1 MNEKILRT
9 EQDLTW
15 LPKPN
20 ECQLVLSSQ
29 PPPRELVGTA
39 LVLAFMGDRL
49 LMTELVRR
57 GWDVPGG
64 HVEAGEQPE
73 ETARREVYEET
84 GATLGPLHPLGYH
97 RLRLLGSRP
106 ESYRY
111 PYPICYQ
118 VFYYAQV
125 TALPNFLA
133 TTETRGRAL
142 FPPTEARAL
151 RWVQVNQGLYEA
163 ALAMSELEGIHDADS
178 LS

>member
-1 MNEKILRT
+1 MHEKILRI

-20 ECQLVLSSQ
+20 ECQLVLSFQ
-29 PPPRELVGTA
+29 PPPQALVGTA

-57 GWDVPGG
+57 GWDIPGG

-73 ETARREVYEET
+73 EAARREVYEET
-84 GATLGPLHPLGYH
+84 GAALGRLRPLGYH
-97 RLRLLGSRP
+97 HLHLLGPRP

-111 PYPICYQ
+111 PYPVCYQ

-125 TALPNFLA
+125 TALPDFLA

-142 FPPTEARAL
+142 FSPIEARTP
-151 RWVQVNQGLYEA
+151 RWVQVNGGLYDA
-163 ALAMSELEGIHDADS
+163 ALALASSEERCHF
-178 LS
+178 

>member
-9 EQDLTW
+9 ERDLTW

-39 LVLAFMGDRL
+39 LVLALMGDRL

-84 GATLGPLHPLGYH
+84 GATLGCLYPLGYH
-97 RLRLLGSRP
+97 LLHLLGPRP
-106 ESYRY
+106 QSYRY
-111 PYPICYQ
+111 PYPVCYQ
-118 VFYYAQV
+118 VFYQAQV
-125 TALPNFLA
+125 TALADFLPTA
-133 TTETRGRAL
+133 ETRGRAL

-151 RWVQVNQGLYEA
+151 RWVQVNVGLYEA
-163 ALAMSELEGIHDADS
+163 ALAMSDS
-178 LS
+178 EERCQE